1 MAGNRPLRYSI
12 RGRAALMTSVLVA
25 VALATFTWLTV
36 ARVRAD
42 LIKRGI
48 ERAEAAVATLAPQTS
63 TNTQTG
69 LSRLAQVASGPVVL
83 SFLRE
88 PNDQTRAAVIAAA
101 RNPSPLTLEETVV
114 IWDNGGR
121 RLLDASV
128 GVEGPRTIPSEDGP
142 PSAAG
147 VTPLLT
153 HGNVLFTRSVTEI
166 PADPK
171 LPGQRLGYLVISRVV
186 RATASS
192 NVVNQVV
199 GDDAIVLIGNR
210 SGSVWTDL
218 GKIVRAPQIDLSQS
232 GGREF
237 LSADGE
243 PLLGAPAN
251 IEGTPWVLLIAF
263 RRAVIVAPSWQLLG
277 VLIAISIGITIAAT
291 LAARAL
297 GNRVTEPLA
306 DLTRAVQAMEQ
317 GDYSSR
323 VIAQR
328 DDETGQLARAFNAMA
343 QQVETGR
350 RALEAH
356 AAELSTSREAAKRA
370 NESKDEFLA
379 VLSHELRTPLN
390 AILGWC
396 QMLKAGI
403 NPPGGTPHAIAVIER
418 NATAQLRLV
427 EDLLDV
433 SRIVIGQFVLEKG
446 RVEIGGVVNS
456 AVESLEP
463 ALLAKSISVV
473 IKEATGTSDRHLHG
487 DANRLQQAVWNLL
500 SNAVKFTPTGGVIH
514 VEMRTL
520 ESSIEIAVRDNGE
533 GISAA
538 ALPLIFERLQ
548 QGDNGTARRHGGLG
562 LGLAIVRQIIEL
574 HQGTVSAES
583 EGPGRGATF
592 RINLPTVSKA
602 SDGKAASDSTIAFPV
617 RDETRRDERALGGFR
632 ILLVEDSD
640 DAREVLEQL
649 LNNAGAVVTA
659 CADASA
665 ALDWLSANSPDV
677 IVSDIGMPGLDGWG
691 MMELI
696 RSQPHR
702 RGHATPAVA
711 LTAHA
716 TPADRERSMAAG
728 FQEHLAKPV
737 DFNELFRV
745 IARLAG
751 TPRFVPD
758 AARAAQGLK
767 RPHSRERTEGE

>member
-1 MAGNRPLRYSI
+1 MSGDRPIRYSI
-12 RGRAALMTSVLVA
+12 RGRAALLTSVLVA
-25 VALATFTWLTV
+25 VALAAFTWLTV

-48 ERAEAAVATLAPQTS
+48 ERAETAAATLAAQTS
-63 TNTQTG
+63 QNSQQG
-69 LSRLAQVASGPVVL
+69 VARLAQVASGPAVL
-83 SFLRE
+83 GFLRE
-88 PNDQTRAAVIAAA
+88 PNDRTRAAVISAA
-101 RNPSPLTLEETVV
+101 RNPAPVSLEETIV
-114 IWDNGGR
+114 IWDSAGR
-121 RLLDASV
+121 RLLDASL
-128 GVEGPRTIPSEDGP
+128 GVEGARTIPPEDGP
-142 PSAAG
+142 PSAPG

-153 HGNVLFTRSVTEI
+153 HGDVIFTRSAAEI
-166 PADPK
+166 RADPSQS
-171 LPGQRLGYLVISRVV
+171 GQRLGYLVVSRVV

-192 NVVNQVV
+192 NAVNQVV
-199 GDDAIVLIGNR
+199 GDDAVVLIGNE

-218 GKIVRAPQIDLSQS
+218 ARIVRAPQIDLSQA

-237 LSADGE
+237 LTADGQAMI
-243 PLLGAPAN
+243 GAPAKIPN
-251 IEGTPWVLLIAF
+251 TPWVLLIAF
-263 RRAVIVAPSWQLLG
+263 PRSVIVAPSWQLLG
-277 VLIAISIGITIAAT
+277 VLIAASIGITVAAT

-297 GNRVTEPLA
+297 GNRVTKPLA
-306 DLTRAVQAMEQ
+306 ELTRAVQAIER
-317 GDYSSR
+317 GDYSRR
-323 VIAQR
+323 VFAER
-328 DDETGQLARAFNAMA
+328 DDEVGQLARAFNAMA

-350 RALEAH
+350 RVLEAH

-403 NPPGGTPHAIAVIER
+403 TPPGGTSHAIAVIER

-446 RVEIGGVVNS
+446 HVDIGEVVKA

-463 ALLAKSISVV
+463 ALIAKNIT
-473 IKEATGTSDRHLHG
+473 IEITHAPGPSDRHVHG

-500 SNAVKFTPTGGVIH
+500 SNAVKFTPTGGFIH
-514 VEMRTL
+514 VGMSTL
-520 ESSIEIAVRDNGE
+520 ESSIEIAVRDTGE

-538 ALPLIFERLQ
+538 ALPFIFERLQ

-562 LGLAIVRQIIEL
+562 LGLAIVRQIVEL

-592 RINLPTVSKA
+592 RIKLPAVSSA
-602 SDGKAASDSTIAFPV
+602 SDGKAATDSSVVLQLPDQTKSLV
-617 RDETRRDERALGGFR
+617 GLQ

-640 DAREVLEQL
+640 DAREVLERFL
-649 LNNAGAVVTA
+649 KNAGADVA
-659 CADASA
+659 AMANASA
-665 ALDWLSANSPDV
+665 ALDWLSFNVPDV

-696 RSQPHR
+696 RSQPR
-702 RGHATPAVA
+702 LRADAIPGIA

-716 TPADRERSMAAG
+716 TLADRQRSIAAG

-737 DFNELFRV
+737 DFDELSKV
-745 IARLAG
+745 IVRLVAKSTRTRASKTG
-751 TPRFVPD
+751 TVGSD
-758 AARAAQGLK
+758 ASL
-767 RPHSRERTEGE
+767 E

>member
-1 MAGNRPLRYSI
+1 MSGDRPIRYSI
-12 RGRAALMTSVLVA
+12 RGRAALLTSVLVA
-25 VALATFTWLTV
+25 VALAAFTWLTV

-48 ERAEAAVATLAPQTS
+48 ERAETAAVTLAAQSSQTS
-63 TNTQTG
+63 QQG
-69 LSRLAQVASGPVVL
+69 VARLAQVASGPAVL

-88 PNDQTRAAVIAAA
+88 PNDRTKAAVVAAA
-101 RNPSPLTLEETVV
+101 RNPSPVIQEETIV
-114 IWDNGGR
+114 IWDSGGR
-121 RLLDASV
+121 RLLDASI
-128 GVEGPRTIPSEDGP
+128 GIEGARTIPPENGP
-142 PSAAG
+142 PSAPG

-153 HGNVLFTRSVTEI
+153 HGDVIFTRSAAEI
-166 PADPK
+166 PADPSQ
-171 LPGQRLGYLVISRVV
+171 PGQRPGYLVVSRVV

-199 GDDAIVLIGNR
+199 GDDAIVLIGNQ

-218 GKIVRAPQIDLSQS
+218 ARIVRPPQIDLSLP

-237 LSADGE
+237 LTADGE
-243 PLLGAPAN
+243 PMIGAPATISN
-251 IEGTPWVLLIAF
+251 TPWVLLIAF
-263 RRAVIVAPSWQLLG
+263 PRSVIVAPSWQLLG
-277 VLIAISIGITIAAT
+277 VLIAISVGITIVAT

-297 GNRVTEPLA
+297 GNRVTKPLA
-306 DLTRAVQAMEQ
+306 ELTRAVQAIEQ
-317 GDYSSR
+317 GDYSRR
-323 VIAQR
+323 VFAQR
-328 DDETGQLARAFNAMA
+328 DDEVGQLARAFNAMA

-350 RALEAH
+350 RVLEAH

-403 NPPGGTPHAIAVIER
+403 TPPGGTPHAIAVIER

-446 RVEIGGVVNS
+446 HVDIGEVVNA

-463 ALLAKSISVV
+463 ALIAKSIKIEITQAPGS
-473 IKEATGTSDRHLHG
+473 SDRHVHG
-487 DANRLQQAVWNLL
+487 DAHRFQQAVWNLL
-500 SNAVKFTPTGGVIH
+500 SNAVKFTPAGGFIH
-514 VEMRTL
+514 VEMRAL
-520 ESSIEIAVRDNGE
+520 ESSIEIAIRDTGE

-538 ALPLIFERLQ
+538 ALPFIFERLQ
-548 QGDNGTARRHGGLG
+548 QGDNGTARRHDGLG
-562 LGLAIVRQIIEL
+562 LGLAIVRQIVEL

-583 EGPGRGATF
+583 EGSGRGATF
-592 RINLPTVSKA
+592 RIKLPTVTSA
-602 SDGKAASDSTIAFPV
+602 SDGKAVGGSAVLLQMPDRA
-617 RDETRRDERALGGFR
+617 RRAERSLGGLN

-640 DAREVLEQL
+640 DAREVLERFL
-649 LNNAGAVVTA
+649 KNAGAVVA
-659 CADASA
+659 AIANASA
-665 ALDWLSANSPDV
+665 ALDWLSFNLPDV
-677 IVSDIGMPGLDGWG
+677 IISDIGMPGLDGWG

-696 RSQPHR
+696 RSQPR
-702 RGHATPAVA
+702 LRADAIPAIA

-716 TPADRERSMAAG
+716 TPEDRERSMAAG

-737 DFNELFRV
+737 DFDELSRV
-745 IARLAG
+745 IVRLLAESS
-751 TPRFVPD
+751 R
-758 AARAAQGLK
+758 AHASKARAVSSDTSL
-767 RPHSRERTEGE
+767 E